1 MKIEEDDKETVS
13 NAAFLDDSDGV
24 KQNQK
29 AEKGDFEDKQ
39 TEVEKVLIH
48 LCLSCTRRRWW
59 WYLGREKW
67 KRKKTSINYRFIDL
81 KHIDP
86 CSWRRKKFARGVQE
100 FSTQSLECKPTLS
113 FVLRFLIMKNESVC
127 PLALICVDTS

>member
-59 WYLGREKW
+59 RYLGRG
-67 KRKKTSINYRFIDL
+67 KR
-81 KHIDP
+81 P
-86 CSWRRKKFARGVQE
+86 G
-100 FSTQSLECKPTLS
+100 
-113 FVLRFLIMKNESVC
+113 
-127 PLALICVDTS
+127 